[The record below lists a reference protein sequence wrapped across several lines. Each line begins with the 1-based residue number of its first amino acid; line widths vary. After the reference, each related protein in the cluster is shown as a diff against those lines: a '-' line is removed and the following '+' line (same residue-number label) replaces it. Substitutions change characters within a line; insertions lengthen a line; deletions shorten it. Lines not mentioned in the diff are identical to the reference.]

1 MTVCVAAIADE
12 RWILAAADRMITT
25 GDIEYEPPR
34 SKIVNVS
41 NAISILWAGDASA
54 QDEILPAVLREVGDR
69 IEKNKEEWWL
79 VSDVA
84 RLYQKH
90 YFSLWRRRAE
100 ARVLAPVNLDSGQLV
115 RAVKDMAD
123 SRWKYLVEE
132 VSKVEPLG
140 VQAIIFGLDPSGTHI
155 FVASDDRLE
164 CHDGVAFAA
173 IGAGYRHAESFLMF
187 AKHTASRST
196 PETLFD
202 VYSAKK
208 FAEAA
213 PSVGEQTDLWFMGPP
228 LGGRKIGENTIIDT
242 VVKELEAA
250 YEESRKS
257 QAESA
262 SNASTKFRKALD
274 SMAQKAATST
284 DQSAV
289 SKDQTTST

>member
-1 MTVCVAAIADE
+1 MTVCVAAMADGQ
-12 RWILAAADRMITT
+12 WILAAADRMITT

-41 NAISILWAGDASA
+41 NAISILWAGDAAA
-54 QDEILPAVLREVGDR
+54 QAEILPAVLREAGDR
-69 IEKNKEEWWL
+69 IEKNKDEWWL

-90 YFSLWRRRAE
+90 YFSLWRRHAE
-100 ARVLAPVNLDSGQLV
+100 VRVLAPLNLDSGQLV

-123 SRWKYLVEE
+123 TRWKYLVEE
-132 VSKVEPLG
+132 ISKVEPLG

-155 FVASDDRLE
+155 FVANDERVE
-164 CHDGVAFAA
+164 CHDSVAFAA

-187 AKHTASRST
+187 AKHTSSRST

-213 PSVGEQTDLWFMGPP
+213 PFVGEQTDLWFMGPP
-228 LGGRKIGENTIIDT
+228 LGSRKVGENTINDT
-242 VVKELEAA
+242 VIKELEVA
-250 YEESRKS
+250 YEESRKN

-262 SNASTKFRKALD
+262 SKASTKFQKALD
-274 SMAQKAATST
+274 SMVQKAATST
-284 DQSAV
+284 DQSAD
-289 SKDQTTST
+289 SKNQATSA